1 MDKNI
6 LKLIGVGV
14 VAYYFLQKNKSENPT
29 ESQGIEPVAPPNPM
43 PSTPA
48 ITEVIA
54 EPIIEG
60 CIDPMAI
67 DYNALA
73 TVQSEYPCNYG
84 DPIDDTPTT
93 IQGCQ
98 DPIATNFNSLATTP
112 CDTLTP
118 TGTSGSSNMS
128 KGFDGE
134 SYEGGGL
141 FINSDY

>member
-14 VAYYFLQKNKSENPT
+14 VAYYFLRKKKDEAPTPPTPT
-29 ESQGIEPVAPPNPM
+29 EGDGIESLIYPVDPTDIVP
-43 PSTPA
+43 
-48 ITEVIA
+48 
-54 EPIIEG
+54 PIIEG